1 MLTKVGVPFAPD
13 EIELLRHVLQDAWA
27 ALNYKEQARIAKS
40 ELAEHI
46 LKLAASGER
55 DPHQLC
61 NFALQRS
68 RERAVWLDLA
78 S

>member
-1 MLTKVGVPFAPD
+1 MLTRGGVQFAPD
-13 EIELLRHVLQDAWA
+13 EIELLRQVLEDAWA
-27 ALNYKEQARIAKS
+27 ALNSKEQAQIAKS

-55 DPHQLC
+55 DPRELC
-61 NFALQRS
+61 DFALQRS
-68 RERAVWLDLA
+68 RERAVWFDLA

>member
-1 MLTKVGVPFAPD
+1 MLTKGCVQFAPD
-13 EIELLRHVLQDAWA
+13 EIELLRHALQDAWA
-27 ALNYKEQARIAKS
+27 ALDCKEQARIAKS

-55 DPHQLC
+55 DPRQLC
-61 NFALQRS
+61 DFALQRS